1 MDFDTFDEITM
12 YEDDPKCDND
22 YDWGD
27 YEWENYRG

>member
-1 MDFDTFDEITM
+1 MDFDDIVVEK
-12 YEDDPKCDND
+12 DDPKCDND